1 MKFPNFNM
9 NKSFM
14 ARVLVLLA
22 GLFLM
27 AAAAAAQSAPTS
39 LGLDIEQCGNGPA
52 GANPPVRC
60 DHDSANDG
68 YTRGQLG
75 ASKSHYKEGDSV
87 PIRVVLTG
95 ATPLQQYT
103 VTVGY
108 DYTTGGHYANDYLTT
123 Y

>member
-9 NKSFM
+9 NKSFT
-14 ARVLVLLA
+14 ARALVLLA
-22 GLFLM
+22 GLFLI
-27 AAAAAAQSAPTS
+27 ASSALAQTKIDSPTAS
-39 LGLDIEQCGNGPA
+39 LGLDIEQCANGPA
-52 GANPPVRC
+52 NANPPVRC

-103 VTVGY
+103 VTIG
-108 DYTTGGHYANDYLTT
+108 
-123 Y
+123 